1 MQFLYTVASPAQLPW
16 PMHRRI
22 IRVFSMQVVRR
33 RELQLVQNQHL
44 LRDPD
49 VKLFAEALEQS

>member
-1 MQFLYTVASPAQLPW
+1 MCQQPFLRSLKQHSDADSV
-16 PMHRRI
+16 
-22 IRVFSMQVVRR
+22 QVVRR

-49 VKLFAEALEQS
+49 VKLFAEALEPT